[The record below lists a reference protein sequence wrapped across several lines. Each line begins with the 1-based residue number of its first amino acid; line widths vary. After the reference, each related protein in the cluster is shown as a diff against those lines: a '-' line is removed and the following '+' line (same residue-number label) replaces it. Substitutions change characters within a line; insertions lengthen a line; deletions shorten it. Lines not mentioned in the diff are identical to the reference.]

1 MDKQEKQQNSEFD
14 EANLLDIRKATV
26 SLLDAMGFFAFKTM
40 QYFAKKW
47 VYILLG
53 LVVGLGSG
61 YVKYSAHQKMLQAPE
76 VSTSSEVEYS
86 ILVAPQYNSIDYL
99 DQLVQTK
106 FRDKLNYTQIKT
118 AKLAGLDDV
127 FAFVSQDSLYAKVF
141 EVLASKATNMDEAI
155 NFYTLS
161 KNYPYQ
167 LLTIQATSPFE
178 IEKFVS
184 DLQNHFNQ
192 QDYFAARKQ
201 INIKNL
207 TAEKDRLEEELNAT
221 TVYAS
226 LLQNKAHEGTPKGA
240 AKEVGEQA
248 QYLELLN
255 KKKAIIA
262 QLAQIEREQLEK
274 KQVLLVLD
282 YVEKTEQ
289 LMGDGSS
296 IGKQIAK
303 DVVKFILLFL
313 VIAMFIDFVRY
324 YKTRV

>member
-1 MDKQEKQQNSEFD
+1 MDKPEKQQNSEFD

-47 VYILLG
+47 VYIVLG

-61 YVKYSAHQKMLQAPE
+61 YMKYSASQKMSQVPE
-76 VSTSSEVEYS
+76 FGASNELEYS

-118 AKLAGLDDV
+118 AKLVGIDDV
-127 FAFVSQDSLYAKVF
+127 FAFVSQDSLYTEVF
-141 EVLASKATNMDEAI
+141 EVLASKATTMDEAI

-167 LLTIQATSPFE
+167 LLTIQVTRPFE

-192 QDYFAARKQ
+192 QTYFAARKQ
-201 INIKNL
+201 LNIKNL
-207 TAEKDRLEEELNAT
+207 AAEKDRLEEELNAI

-226 LLQNKAHEGTPKGA
+226 LLQNKAQKGA
-240 AKEVGEQA
+240 AEQA
-248 QYLELLN
+248 QYLEVLN
-255 KKKAIIA
+255 KKKMTIA
-262 QLAQIEREQLEK
+262 QLAQIERVQLEE
-274 KQVLLVLD
+274 KQVLFVLD
-282 YVEKTEQ
+282 YIEKTEQ
-289 LMGDGSS
+289 LMDDGSS

-303 DVVKFILLFL
+303 DGVKFVLLFL
-313 VIAMFIDFVRY
+313 AIGMLIDFVRY
-324 YKTRV
+324 YKKRA